1 MATRNTIDDLK
12 HVTRALKD
20 QHASIQ
26 LRSPEMKATICDAG
40 LCEICALINRIA
52 QKYPEPAFD
61 LNNIVGDL

>member
-1 MATRNTIDDLK
+1 MNTPNPIDDLK

-26 LRSPEMKATICDAG
+26 FRSPEMKATICDAG

-61 LNNIVGDL
+61 LSSIVEDL